1 MTRVLKRL
9 IDIVVALILLIL
21 FAPVMAAV
29 SLAIVMTMGSPAVFK
44 QRRPG
49 RYGRVFEVLK
59 FRTMTDARDKNGYPL
74 SDRERQTFL
83 GMVLRCTSLDE
94 LPQMINVLKGE
105 MSFVGPRPLLAHYVA
120 SCKPE
125 HLRRYEVKPGIT
137 GWAQIQGR
145 KALDYEKRFEFD
157 VWYVDN
163 WSLSLDFKIM
173 FQTIAKIF
181 KREGVEE
188 IGKPIVAVELTENIL
203 PPDQADKLPWNE
215 GKREVLTQMLYE
227 RQIIARYQELKSDA
241 DQEPITVTEN
251 PASAVKVSLS

>member
-1 MTRVLKRL
+1 MRMIIKRL
-9 IDIVVALILLIL
+9 LDIIFALILLIL
-21 FAPVMAAV
+21 LAPVMGAV
-29 SLAIVMTMGSPAVFK
+29 WLAISLTMGSPAVFK

-59 FRTMTDARDKNGYPL
+59 FRTMTDARDANGYPL
-74 SDRERQTFL
+74 PDRERQTFL
-83 GMVLRCTSLDE
+83 GLLLRCTSLDE

-120 SCKPE
+120 NCKPG
-125 HLRRYEVKPGIT
+125 HLRRYEVRPGIT

-157 VWYVDN
+157 IWYIDN

-173 FQTIAKIF
+173 FRTILKIL

-188 IGKPIVAVELTENIL
+188 IGKPVIGTELAENIL
-203 PPDQADKLPWNE
+203 PPDQADRLPWAN
-215 GKREVLTQMLYE
+215 GKREVVTQMLYE
-227 RQIIARYQELKSDA
+227 REISSRYEQMVAGKSEEA
-241 DQEPITVTEN
+241 PVPETPQP
-251 PASAVKVSLS
+251 AVKVSLG